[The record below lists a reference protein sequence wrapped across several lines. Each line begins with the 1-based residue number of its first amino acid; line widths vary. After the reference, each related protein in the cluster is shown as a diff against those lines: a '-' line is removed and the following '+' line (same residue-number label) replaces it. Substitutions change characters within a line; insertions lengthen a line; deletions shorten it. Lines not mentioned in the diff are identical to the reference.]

1 MVPAPKDLKVDK
13 VGATSL
19 DLRWTKA
26 EELEKIP
33 HEFNVPYVAAGT
45 EPLAVFTDNCNETLA
60 DLLPNTKYSVSVSSV
75 LDNGEESEPVS
86 TTAKTGE

>member
-13 VGATSL
+13 VGATSC
-19 DLRWTKA
+19 DLGWSKA

-33 HEFNVPYVAAGT
+33 QSFKISYNAPGT
-45 EPLAVFTDNCNETLA
+45 EPLAVFTDNCNETLT

-86 TTAKTGE
+86 TTILTGE